1 MSYTSIQIKGFSD
14 CIAGGWEENAF
25 VYLEEDKERSKSNF
39 SSSKRTM
46 SRGWR
51 EKSTVTWG

>member
-1 MSYTSIQIKGFSD
+1 MTAS
-14 CIAGGWEENAF
+14 AGGWEENAF

-51 EKSTVTWG
+51 EKVHCYLGLG

>member
-1 MSYTSIQIKGFSD
+1 MTASARGQ
-14 CIAGGWEENAF
+14 EENAF

-51 EKSTVTWG
+51 EKSTVIWG